1 MTILLWLST
10 IHSQCSLRLLTNA
23 DVFLGVARKGG
34 PGAYMTLRRLGSW
47 GGFFP
52 PQSCSGSDFDI

>member
-34 PGAYMTLRRLGSW
+34 PGAYITLRRLGSFVR
-47 GGFFP
+47 GGV
-52 PQSCSGSDFDI
+52 QSCSGSDFDI